1 MSVSQDEIIKRYP
14 LPTYRFRVTVGD
26 DVVAF
31 SKVSGLT
38 VGRDKISY
46 KDGMGGLF
54 RMLGQHTDLD
64 FTLTRGIVMAQS
76 QLWKWLSSASGNR
89 IEKKDIAISLTNETG
104 TELLVTWNVRNAF
117 PTEISA
123 PDFDSTSNE
132 VALEQVSLSA
142 DSLEIEYH

>member
-1 MSVSQDEIIKRYP
+1 MAVSQDEIIKRYP
-14 LPTYRFRVTVGD
+14 IPTYRFRVTVGD

-38 VGRDKISY
+38 YGREKISY

-54 RMLGQHTDLD
+54 RMLGQQTDLD
-64 FTLTRGIVMAQS
+64 FTLTRGIVVAQS

-89 IEKKDIAISLTNETG
+89 LEKKDIAISLTNEAG

-123 PDFDSTSNE
+123 PDFDSSSSE
-132 VALEQVSLSA
+132 VAIEQVSLSA